1 MIEEDLLDQ
10 YLYVIEIYKH
20 IKASYV
26 IFYHEGT

>member
-20 IKASYV
+20 IWASYV
-26 IFYHEGT
+26 IFYQEGT